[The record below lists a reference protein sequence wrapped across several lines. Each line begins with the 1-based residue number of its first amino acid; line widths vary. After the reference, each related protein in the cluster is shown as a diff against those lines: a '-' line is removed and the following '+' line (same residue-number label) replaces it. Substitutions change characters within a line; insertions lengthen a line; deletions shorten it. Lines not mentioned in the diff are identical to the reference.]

1 MQTNQ
6 QLETTPILKLLR
18 IFAMPSVISMVLNA
32 IYNMVDQIF
41 IGQGVGYLGNGA
53 TNVIFPLTVFA
64 IAFSY
69 MAGDG
74 ASSYMNLKMGEKKQ
88 EDAKKGMAAG
98 ILLSL
103 GIGLFLLVL
112 YNLFLTPLSIF
123 FGATD
128 AILPY
133 ALDYGRIISLGM
145 VFYVFP
151 NTTMSIIRADGS
163 PSIAMGG
170 MIAGCVVN
178 MIGDPLTIFV
188 FHMGVKGAALATIMG
203 QFVTCLINIWYLSRH
218 GKSIQ
223 LEKKDFY
230 HCSSYFPSILK
241 MGLSSFVTQITI
253 VIVLFVQNNVLVK
266 YGAQSRYG
274 AEIPMTALG
283 VTMKVFTILQS
294 AIIGLTTGSQ
304 PIFSYNY
311 GARNYLRVKTC
322 LKYTLCIAIGLFAL
336 ATAIF
341 QISPMSIVSWF
352 GSNDPL
358 YNEFSVLTLRLY
370 LSCLVFDAFQMV
382 GSSYLQSIGKAELG
396 SILILFRQ
404 VIIQIPSML
413 ILAAFGGVEATLYA
427 GPISSVSVGLLSIFF
442 ITKQV
447 KTMKSKE
454 YQQKT
459 IQA

>member
-1 MQTNQ
+1 
-6 QLETTPILKLLR
+6 
-18 IFAMPSVISMVLNA
+18 
-32 IYNMVDQIF
+32 
-41 IGQGVGYLGNGA
+41 
-53 TNVIFPLTVFA
+53 
-64 IAFSY
+64 
-69 MAGDG
+69 
-74 ASSYMNLKMGEKKQ
+74 
-88 EDAKKGMAAG
+88 
-98 ILLSL
+98 
-103 GIGLFLLVL
+103 
-112 YNLFLTPLSIF
+112 
-123 FGATD
+123 
-128 AILPY
+128 
-133 ALDYGRIISLGM
+133 
-145 VFYVFP
+145 
-151 NTTMSIIRADGS
+151 
-163 PSIAMGG
+163 
-170 MIAGCVVN
+170 
-178 MIGDPLTIFV
+178 
-188 FHMGVKGAALATIMG
+188 
-203 QFVTCLINIWYLSRH
+203 
-218 GKSIQ
+218 
-223 LEKKDFY
+223 
-230 HCSSYFPSILK
+230 

-266 YGAQSRYG
+266 YGSQSRYG

-311 GARNYLRVKTC
+311 GAKNYLRVKTC

>member
-64 IAFSY
+64 VAFSY

-74 ASSYMNLKMGEKKQ
+74 ASSYMNIKMGEKKND
-88 EDAKKGMAAG
+88 DAKKGMAAG

-103 GIGLFLLVL
+103 IIGILLFVI
-112 YNLFLTPLSIF
+112 YNVFLTPFSKF

-133 ALDYGRIISLGM
+133 AIDYGRIISLGII
-145 VFYVFP
+145 FYVFS
-151 NTTMSIIRADGS
+151 NATMSMIRADGS
-163 PSIAMGG
+163 PSIAMTG
-170 MIAGCVVN
+170 MIAGCIVN

-188 FHMGVKGAALATIMG
+188 FHMGVKGAALATITG
-203 QFVTCLINIWYLSRH
+203 QFVTCLINIWYLCGH
-218 GKSIQ
+218 TKSIH
-223 LEKKDFY
+223 LEKKDFKN
-230 HCSSYFPSILK
+230 CMSIFPSIMK

-253 VIVLFVQNNVLVK
+253 VIVLFVQNNILVK
-266 YGAQSRYG
+266 YGAMSRFG

-304 PIFSYNY
+304 PIFSYNF
-311 GARNYLRVKTC
+311 GAKNYNRVKSC
-322 LKYTLCIAIGLFAL
+322 LKYTLGIAMGLFAI
-336 ATAIF
+336 ATLIF
-341 QISPMSIVSWF
+341 QITPMSIVSWF
-352 GSNDPL
+352 GSSSAL

-370 LSCLVFDAFQMV
+370 LSCLVFDAIQMV
-382 GSSYLQSIGKAELG
+382 GSSYLQSIGQAGIG
-396 SILILFRQ
+396 SVLIMFRQ
-404 VIIQIPSML
+404 IIIQIPCML
-413 ILAAFGGVEATLYA
+413 ILAKIGGVEAILIA
-427 GPISSVSVGLLSIFF
+427 GPISSVSVGLLSAFF
-442 ITKQV
+442 LIKQW
-447 KTMKSKE
+447 KTMQSPKFVT
-454 YQQKT
+454 KT
-459 IQA
+459 VQE

>member
-74 ASSYMNLKMGEKKQ
+74 ASSYMNLKMGEKKHT
-88 EDAKKGMAAG
+88 DAKKGMAAG
-98 ILLSL
+98 LLLSL
-103 GIGLFLLVL
+103 CIGLILLIL
-112 YNLFLTPLSIF
+112 YNLFLTPLCYF
-123 FGATD
+123 FGATK

-145 VFYVFP
+145 VFYVFS
-151 NTTMSIIRADGS
+151 NASMSIIRADGS
-163 PSIAMGG
+163 PSVAMGG
-170 MIAGCVVN
+170 MIAGCIVN

-188 FHMGVKGAALATIMG
+188 FHMGVKGAALATITG
-203 QFVTCLINIWYLSRH
+203 QLVTCLINLWYLLKH
-218 GKSIQ
+218 CKSIQ
-223 LEKKDFY
+223 LRKEDFV
-230 HCSSYFPSILK
+230 HCSAYFPSILK

-253 VIVLFVQNNVLVK
+253 VVVLFVQNNVLVK
-266 YGAQSRYG
+266 YGALSRYG

-311 GARNYLRVKTC
+311 GAKNYVRVKTC
-322 LKYTLCIAIGLFAL
+322 LKYTLGIAIGLFAL
-336 ATAIF
+336 ATLIF

-352 GSNDPL
+352 GSKDAL
-358 YNEFSVLTLRLY
+358 YNEFSVMTLKIY
-370 LSCLVFDAFQMV
+370 LSCLVFDAIQMV
-382 GSSYLQSIGKAELG
+382 GSSYLQSIGKAEIG
-396 SILILFRQ
+396 SVLILFRQ
-404 VIIQIPSML
+404 IIIQIPSML
-413 ILAAFGGVEATLYA
+413 LLAMHGGVEATLFA
-427 GPISSVSVGLLSIFF
+427 GPISSVSVGLLSAFF
-442 ITKQV
+442 LIKQV
-447 KTMKSKE
+447 KQMKVKE
-454 YQQKT
+454 YKQNT